1 MVQMSSLGC
10 TSACL
15 LQKIISKVNIC
26 SGFLGQFCFVLVLI
40 WDFIALPLYTLKT
53 RSHPRKWSKLNFITS
68 IFWATCSTRLL
79 CWTQHRCPTDSFSLT
94 WTGPTVTSLV
104 WVAGCSWV
112 HKEPNPTEHTSPD
125 TYHLGFLF
133 SFGTESVNGSTY
145 WFLRSWEFPKY
156 LTAKDQ
162 RVLLENPVHFLM
174 GYMIV
179 K

>member
-1 MVQMSSLGC
+1 MVQMSSLGR

-15 LQKIISKVNIC
+15 LQKIIISKVNIC

-53 RSHPRKWSKLNFITS
+53 RSHPRKWNKLNFITS

-104 WVAGCSWV
+104 WVTGRMQLGAQGAQPHSTHTPWHLSPWLLVLFWNRICEW
-112 HKEPNPTEHTSPD
+112 EHILIP
-125 TYHLGFLF
+125 
-133 SFGTESVNGSTY
+133 
-145 WFLRSWEFPKY
+145 
-156 LTAKDQ
+156 
-162 RVLLENPVHFLM
+162 
-174 GYMIV
+174 
-179 K
+179 